1 MESGNTQELSV
12 ADIKGGEILAK
23 DLYLPNGTLF
33 MSEGS
38 VLRTVY
44 RERLKTLG
52 VSKITVYSTEI
63 RRLIE
68 QSTEKIIVEQCMDVV
83 KSTIDRFSYG
93 IDAELNEI
101 VKAAENILHQLL
113 SEPDVIYNVSKV
125 RDRSERTY
133 LHCIN
138 VAALSVL
145 VGLVMKMQENR
156 LRNMAIGA
164 LLHDIGLVYVPVDMS
179 NIDRDTVDEATEK
192 EIRKHVIYGY
202 SVVEHE
208 SWLSSAAKEV
218 IIGHHE
224 RIDGSGYPFHLTSD
238 RMSLEVKI
246 VSLCDEFDNII
257 YGIYTKKRKVN
268 ETMDYLLSLAGIKFD
283 LKVVQGFVDSVAAYP
298 IGTIVSTNEGE
309 TAIVVRQNK
318 GLPTRPVL
326 KIRTAPPGS
335 KFKPGDEKDLTKE
348 LTTFI
353 QDSIG

>member
-1 MESGNTQELSV
+1 METSNTQELSV
-12 ADIKGGEILAK
+12 YEIKGGEILAK

-38 VLRTVY
+38 VLKPVY
-44 RERLKTLG
+44 RERFKTLG
-52 VSKITVYSTEI
+52 IDKIIVFSTEV
-63 RRLIE
+63 RHLIE
-68 QSTEKIIVEQCMDVV
+68 QSTEKIIADQCMDIV
-83 KSTIDRFSYG
+83 KATIDRFSYG

-101 VKAAENILHQLL
+101 VHVAERIMKHVL

-145 VGLVMKMQENR
+145 VGTVMKMQENR

-179 NIDRDTVDEATEK
+179 KIDRDTVDEATEK
-192 EIRKHVIYGY
+192 EIKRHVIYGY

-208 SWLSSAAKEV
+208 NWLSSAAKEV

-224 RIDGSGYPFHLTSD
+224 RVDGSGYPFHLTSD
-238 RMSLEVKI
+238 RMSLETKI
-246 VSLCDEFDNII
+246 VALCDEFDNMV
-257 YGIYTKKRKVN
+257 YGIYTKRRKVN
-268 ETMDYLLSLAGIKFD
+268 ETMDYLISQAGIKFD
-283 LKVVQGFVDSVAAYP
+283 FKVVQSFVDSVAAYP
-298 IGTIVSTNEGE
+298 IGTIVRTNEGE
-309 TAIVVRQNK
+309 TAIVIRQNK

-326 KIRTAPPGS
+326 KIRTAPSNSG
-335 KFKPGDEKDLTKE
+335 FKPGDEKDLTKE